1 MRPAFI
7 TAFLRSLADFTD
19 AGVLGVLAR
28 ALGVTIALF
37 IALVVASGWGVAHV
51 LPLLVPA
58 DWSPGWSSAGSWLG
72 AGLGGGLALLAG
84 WFGFGVVAMTVSGF
98 MVEAVAAA
106 VERRRYP
113 GSEPPRA
120 TGWGQDIVLGVRFL
134 GLVVAANLLALPL
147 LLVPPLGEIAF
158 FAVNGYL
165 MGRQYFEQTALRHLP
180 PPVVRQLYRR
190 TRARIFCGG
199 LIIAFISVLP
209 AVNLVVP
216 VLATAFMLHLYN
228 GFADRGI
235 AGGEGGVARR

>member
-19 AGVLGVLAR
+19 AGVLGVLLR
-28 ALGVTIALF
+28 ALGVTAVLF
-37 IALVVASGWGVAHV
+37 VALVVACGWGLGHA
-51 LPLLVPA
+51 LPLLLPA
-58 DWSPGWSSAGSWLG
+58 DWSPGWASAGGWVG

-98 MVEAVAAA
+98 MVETVAAA

-113 GSEPPRA
+113 GSPPPRVQ
-120 TGWGQDIVLGVRFL
+120 GWGQDAVLGLRFL

-190 TRARIFCGG
+190 TRTRIFCGG

-216 VLATAFMLHLYN
+216 VLATAFMLHLFN
-228 GFADRGI
+228 DFS
-235 AGGEGGVARR
+235 GEGGGGAER